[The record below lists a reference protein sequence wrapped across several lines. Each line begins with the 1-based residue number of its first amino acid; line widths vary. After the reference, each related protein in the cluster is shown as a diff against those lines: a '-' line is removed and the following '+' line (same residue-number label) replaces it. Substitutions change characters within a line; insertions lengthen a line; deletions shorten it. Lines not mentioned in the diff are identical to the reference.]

1 MDVLIWKVGMRLPK
15 QKVHREDKG
24 MWSPTTLQY
33 LTLRK
38 KWSKGQRRYSQRLE
52 EIFLSITE
60 AKAID
65 QRKVLANLG

>member
-1 MDVLIWKVGMRLPK
+1 MRLPK

-38 KWSKGQRRYSQRLE
+38 RNGAKGAE
-52 EIFLSITE
+52 KI
-60 AKAID
+60 
-65 QRKVLANLG
+65 